1 MTVEEIKAIV
11 VAVDANAGHYESAYQ
26 GAEAY
31 TVWQEL
37 RPLPIEGDD
46 GHKVEAW
53 AFQVDR
59 FTKDEADAIAPAMRA
74 ALEAEPRVAFAYEV
88 DYERDTGYI
97 HHIFDCEGI

>member
-11 VAVDANAGHYESAYQ
+11 VAVDENAGHYESAYQ
-26 GAEAY
+26 GTEAY

-74 ALEAEPRVAFAYEV
+74 ALEAETRVAFAYEV